1 MTHPDSHAMAAQTL
15 ASAQE
20 GDTVIVAVLRSRDSM
35 VMHTSGLDPFLL
47 VDAARSLLE
56 QAEDALRREM
66 STWEDH
72 DQGDAP
78 EEQLLSSVLE
88 AIECLPARDDE
99 Y

>member
-1 MTHPDSHAMAAQTL
+1 MTRPDFIAAATHTL
-15 ASAQE
+15 ADARE
-20 GDTVIVAVLRSRDSM
+20 GDTVIVAVLRPKDSM

-66 STWEDH
+66 DTWEEH

-88 AIECLPARDDE
+88 ALECLPARDDE
-99 Y
+99 G

>member
-1 MTHPDSHAMAAQTL
+1 MTRPDFIDAAKHTL
-15 ASAQE
+15 ADARE
-20 GDTVIVAVLRSRDSM
+20 GDTVIVAVLRPTDSM

-56 QAEDALRREM
+56 QAEDALQETM

-78 EEQLLSSVLE
+78 EEHLLSSVLE
-88 AIECLPARDDE
+88 ALESLPARDE
-99 Y
+99 EA

>member
-1 MTHPDSHAMAAQTL
+1 MTRPDFIAAATHTL
-15 ASAQE
+15 ADAQE
-20 GDTVIVAVLRSRDSM
+20 GDTVIVAVLRPKDSM

-56 QAEDALRREM
+56 QAEDALQEAM

-88 AIECLPARDDE
+88 ALESLPARDE
-99 Y
+99 EA